1 MKFVEEQLALQ
12 VRLNQI
18 KLQFVKKFGTTKRT
32 ASSYIR
38 RVFTVLAVGAG
49 DADRAESRAAIENSA
64 KLAFQVAHKRRDPR
78 GMVSSLELMA
88 KLHGLFQPETP
99 EARDLTVVFEG
110 PEDPLPGAPESPP
123 VGDAAGDGAVPR
135 PGGG

>member
-18 KLQFVKKFGTTKRT
+18 KLLFVKKFGTSKRT
-32 ASSYIR
+32 ASRYIR
-38 RVFTVLAVGAG
+38 RVFTVLAVGVG
-49 DADRAESRAAIENSA
+49 DVDRAESRAAIENSA

-78 GMVSSLELMA
+78 GMISSLELMA

-99 EARDLTVVFEG
+99 EAGDLTVVFQG
-110 PEDPLPGAPESPP
+110 PADPSGAAERTPMD
-123 VGDAAGDGAVPR
+123 DASGNGAVPR